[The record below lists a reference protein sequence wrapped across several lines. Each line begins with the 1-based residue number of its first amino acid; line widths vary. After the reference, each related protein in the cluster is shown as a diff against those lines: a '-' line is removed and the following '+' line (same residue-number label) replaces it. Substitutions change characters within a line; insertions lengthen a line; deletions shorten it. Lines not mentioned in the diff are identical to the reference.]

1 MFKVIP
7 LHWQEILNINRVYI
21 ARNNL
26 MGLKQTHGQWSRC
39 KKLDILQ
46 MYDNPGAM
54 WFSKLGLSLGLKLW
68 MTGAALVVGGALA
81 WRASVASISERTA
94 TRGSL

>member
-7 LHWQEILNINRVYI
+7 LHWQEVLNINRVYI

-26 MGLKQTHGQWSRC
+26 IGLKQTNGQWSRR

-46 MYDNPGAM
+46 MYDNPEAM
-54 WFSKLGLSLGLKLW
+54 WFSKLGLRVRLW
-68 MTGAALVVGGALA
+68 MTRAALVVGGVFA
-81 WRASVASISERTA
+81 WRASVAGISERTA